1 MSKPRLGIYIHIPFC
16 ASKCSYCDFYSLA
29 GCEQQ
34 MPDYHRALIAH
45 LAESARGIRNYE
57 VDSVYFGGGTPSY
70 YGAEHLM
77 EIFDVLK
84 RNGNVRLDAEVTV
97 ECNPDSMTYKDLKL
111 LRSEGVTRLSVG
123 VQATNND
130 LLKLIGRRHSFQQAE
145 LAFSAARKAGFDN
158 ISLDLIYGLPSQ
170 TKSDWADSLARI
182 VEMHPE
188 HISCY
193 GLKLEEGTPMY
204 REYKDSPVLP
214 SEDEQADMYS
224 YAAEMLERYG
234 YRQYEI
240 SNFCAPGFESLHNLK
255 YWNLD
260 DYMGFGPG
268 AHSCVG
274 NLRYSFVKDLKRYI
288 SGVEKKVS
296 IIDEYQLV
304 DPMERSVEYLML
316 AMRTN
321 RGISEQDYRVRTQSD
336 WKPILHALQAFR
348 EKGWAEKTGDRWH
361 FTVPGFLI
369 SNTLIGILLEAQAS
383 GRADSVPWM
392 DRVDREERKIVLPKG
407 EEELFAELYEER
419 LRKRDTELDT
429 EQEETDGDEPWDEE
443 PAEREEIEDQ
453 ESLWI
458 TE

>member
-1 MSKPRLGIYIHIPFC
+1 MKIRPRLGIYIHIPFC
-16 ASKCSYCDFYSLA
+16 ASKCGYCDFYSLA
-29 GCEQQ
+29 GCDNMMEK
-34 MPDYHRALIAH
+34 YHKALITH
-45 LAESARGIRNYE
+45 LEESAPGIKNYE

-158 ISLDLIYGLPSQ
+158 ISLDLMYGLPSQ

-321 RGISEQDYRVRTQSD
+321 RGISEEDYRVRTQSD

-407 EEELFAELYEER
+407 EEELFTELYEER
-419 LRKRDTELDT
+419 LRKRDTEREETPGD
-429 EQEETDGDEPWDEE
+429 ESWNEETD
-443 PAEREEIEDQ
+443 EREEIEGQ

>member
-29 GCEQQ
+29 GCEHL

-170 TKSDWADSLARI
+170 TKSDWAESLARI

-234 YRQYEI
+234 YKQYEI
-240 SNFCAPGFESLHNLK
+240 SNFCASGFESLHNLK

-321 RGISEQDYRVRTQSD
+321 RGISEEDYRVRTQSD
-336 WKPILHALQAFR
+336 WKPILHALLAFQ

-407 EEELFAELYEER
+407 EEELFTELYEER
-419 LRKRDTELDT
+419 LRKRDTEK
-429 EQEETDGDEPWDEE
+429 EETEGDEPLDEE
-443 PAEREEIEDQ
+443 KDEREEIEGQ